1 MKGRLALFNKGCS
14 DRIRSIEIMVKK
26 TEKTACGR
34 QEKIAGTGLVHIYC
48 GDGKGKT
55 TTGMGLCLRAAGF
68 GYQVLIYQFMK
79 NNRTSERKSLEQI
92 ENIRI
97 LEGLEEEKF
106 SFQLTEEER
115 RQRLEFYNSQFRTV
129 TRMAAEES
137 YDVLFLDEAIYTIRA
152 GLLDEELVAEF
163 LENKPEKL
171 EVILTGQGPSQ
182 RLLDLADYVS
192 EIRKIKHPFDHR
204 QPARDGIER

>member
-1 MKGRLALFNKGCS
+1 MRKETETTDKTDLGKKS
-14 DRIRSIEIMVKK
+14 DKI
-26 TEKTACGR
+26 EKTACGR
-34 QEKIAGTGLVHIYC
+34 WEKITGTGLVHIYC

-68 GYQVLIYQFMK
+68 GYRVLIYQFMK
-79 NNRTSERKSLEQI
+79 NNKTSERKALEQI

-97 LEGLEEEKF
+97 LDGLEEEKF

-115 RQRLEFYNSQFRTV
+115 KQRLEFYNSQFKKV
-129 TRMAAEES
+129 TGLAEKEGW
-137 YDVLFLDEAIYTIRA
+137 DLLFLDEAIYTIRA

-182 RLLDLADYVS
+182 RLLELADYVS
-192 EIRKIKHPFDHR
+192 EIRKVKHPFDRR